1 MMKDYNCSNN
11 METQVSDIENSI
23 TNSLL
28 IHKEQ
33 EQKRELSRFILFI
46 CIGIVIIVCI
56 ASIIYFIITKK

>member
-1 MMKDYNCSNN
+1 MKDYNCSNN

>member
-33 EQKRELSRFILFI
+33 EQKRELLTFTLFI
-46 CIGIVIIVCI
+46 CIGIVIIICV
-56 ASIIYFIITKK
+56 AGIIYFIITKK